1 MSTEELEQE
10 IESAYRLAVFEMP
23 YRSVSVKGL
32 CEQLGI
38 TRKVFYRRFNGKD
51 DVLRWIFDRDIVNP
65 QLELYSLLS
74 YGKVS
79 TLAPNLEQRMYEAV
93 LADGDFYR
101 AFIGQEQTGREV
113 FLEVTSAAF
122 RAFNRKLLE
131 YSKFKG
137 SAAEAEY
144 VASFFAIGRA
154 SSLLEWICNGFDL
167 LPEEMSAAYL
177 RVVKPFWETVAH
189 EG

>member
-1 MSTEELEQE
+1 MNAKELEQA
-10 IESAYRLAVFEMP
+10 IESAYRSAVFEMP

-38 TRKVFYRRFNGKD
+38 TRKVFYRRFDGKD
-51 DVLRWIFDRDIVNP
+51 DVFRWLFDRDVVNP
-65 QLELYSLLS
+65 QLELYGLLT

-79 TLAPNLEQRMYEAV
+79 VLASNLEQRVYDAV
-93 LADGDFYR
+93 FADGDFYR
-101 AFIGQEQTGREV
+101 AFIGQEQTGREA

-122 RAFNRKLLE
+122 RAFNGKLLE
-131 YSKFKG
+131 YAEFKG

-154 SSLLEWICNGFDL
+154 FSLLQWICNGFDL
-167 LPEEMSAAYL
+167 QPEEMSAAYL
-177 RVVKPFWETVAH
+177 RVVKPFWETVVRKS
-189 EG
+189 